1 VREVVE
7 RVGTRVLR
15 AAGMP
20 GRDGLDPSRPAE
32 PVEEAA

>member
-1 VREVVE
+1 MREVVE
-7 RVGTRVLR
+7 RVGARVLR

-20 GRDGLDPSRPAE
+20 GRDGLDPTRAAE